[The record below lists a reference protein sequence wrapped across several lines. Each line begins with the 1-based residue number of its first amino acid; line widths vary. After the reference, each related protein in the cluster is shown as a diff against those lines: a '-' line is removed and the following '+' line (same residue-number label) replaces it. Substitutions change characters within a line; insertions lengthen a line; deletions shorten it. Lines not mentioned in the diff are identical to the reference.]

1 MATIQQI
8 QDALNSLGGG
18 GPIDK
23 KIIIKEVFKKALK
36 SGFGDAMT
44 EENLE
49 KIVEETI
56 KNTTSPLYLQV
67 SSVVDELNVAISTI
81 PTLATSL
88 ISQNITNVALSDP
101 FSASSKQSLIASVKS
116 QASNLKSTLGG
127 ILSKAASLGVDI
139 PGIDPLLEAIKIIGP
154 LL

>member
-1 MATIQQI
+1 MGTLREKERDQTNATC
-8 QDALNSLGGG
+8 LM
-18 GPIDK
+18 
-23 KIIIKEVFKKALK
+23 KIYR
-36 SGFGDAMT
+36 D
-44 EENLE
+44 
-49 KIVEETI
+49 
-56 KNTTSPLYLQV
+56 
-67 SSVVDELNVAISTI
+67 
-81 PTLATSL
+81 
-88 ISQNITNVALSDP
+88 ITNVALSDP